1 METIGTLYK
10 QAKSANWSWK
20 VKVPADLAHLPQYLN
35 TNTGK
40 PKQYAT
46 AVSLQ
51 TSDKAAAQTKA
62 AVLAAEWALRFAQE
76 RRQPAPV
83 EAVRVPITP
92 EISEAI
98 AHGVYRKALTQ
109 DDALRE
115 TPEGMAVLDA
125 VHAAAL
131 SQSKAVK
138 ALLIPSKTKTKA
150 QESSPLMGLS
160 EGAARMLAS
169 MNAQL
174 DGVAAVALT
183 RRHLASVHAQAEE
196 AAAALGLAVDWSS
209 REGIDTLKRCLGN
222 YRKAMQDRTRRDA
235 GDVVETPAPKA
246 LPTPTKTNTL
256 MEVFEKWK
264 DGGANP
270 SPDTIVKKRLA
281 VKLYEEFTNN
291 APIQSLTP
299 EQGKDFE
306 GWLLRRHTAE
316 KTAKNRLEDVK
327 SLLNVAT
334 REGGLGWLS
343 ENPWGGSRIKVKKR
357 VTRKP
362 WPSLSLVTLFNAPLF
377 TGYAL
382 PADKDAGGAAAYWVP
397 LLGIYLGARQSE
409 LCQLRVSDVE
419 ETDEGL
425 ALHITSE
432 PADEDEGTEETSAK
446 TEVSQR
452 RVPVHPA
459 LMALG
464 FGDYVRDTKAA
475 GHAAL
480 FPDVRRREG
489 QPAGAAFGRWFL
501 KLRQEQGVAKRWVDF
516 HAFRHAAKTRMTDA
530 GVPDSVSDYITGHKS
545 AGGRGSAGTYKHFQD
560 TLSSLE
566 KLQYPELNLKR
577 VYRRNVSEGKK
588 SELDVRDWHCRDS
601 PLGRP

>member
-1 METIGTLYK
+1 MEAIGTLYQQK
-10 QAKSANWSWK
+10 KSTKWSWK
-20 VKVPADLAHLPQYLN
+20 VKVPADLAHLPQYL
-35 TNTGK
+35 TKAGK
-40 PKQYAT
+40 PKQDAT
-46 AVSLQ
+46 AVSLK
-51 TSDKAAAQTKA
+51 TSDRALAQTKA
-62 AVLAAEWALRFAQE
+62 AVLAAEWSLRFAQE
-76 RRQPAPV
+76 RQQPAPV
-83 EAVRVPITP
+83 AAVRVPITP

-98 AHGVYRKALTQ
+98 AHGVYRKALAQ

-125 VHAAAL
+125 VLAAAL

-183 RRHLASVHAQAEE
+183 RRHLASVQAQAEE

-209 REGIDTLKRCLGN
+209 SEGIDTLKRCLGS

-246 LPTPTKTNTL
+246 LPTPTKTHTL

-270 SPDTIVKKRLA
+270 SPDTIAKKRLA
-281 VKLYEEFTNN
+281 VKLFEEFTGNT
-291 APIQSLTP
+291 PIQLLTP

-306 GWLLRRHTAE
+306 GWLLRRHKAE

-327 SLLNVAT
+327 SLLSVAT
-334 REGGLGWLS
+334 IEGGLGWLS
-343 ENPWGGSRIKVKKR
+343 EKNPWGGSRIKVKKR

-362 WPSLSLVTLFNAPLF
+362 WPSASLVALFNAPLF
-377 TGYAL
+377 IGYAL

-419 ETDEGL
+419 ETAEGL
-425 ALHITSE
+425 SLHITSE
-432 PADEDEGTEETSAK
+432 PSDEDEGTEETSAK

-452 RVPVHPA
+452 RVPVHPT
-459 LMALG
+459 LLGLG

-516 HAFRHAAKTRMTDA
+516 HAFRHTAKTRMTDA

-577 VYRRNVSEGKK
+577 VYQRKVSG
-588 SELDVRDWHCRDS
+588 
-601 PLGRP
+601 